1 MARKPLDRPQAA
13 KGQRAD
19 TGRNELI
26 RVGGPVNTIATIF
39 AVDAETVR
47 RAVSKNR
54 IPCIVNADGHELYS
68 IRDCAPFL
76 VDISQVVDVEAIL
89 RSTSL
94 KKLPP
99 ELTKNYWDAYN
110 ARKKALEDDKRL
122 WRTEAVMEVF
132 LETFKVLRQSVNQFT
147 DTISDRT
154 EMTEKQRVLTVE
166 MCDGLLASMREKLI
180 EQFELYSPNNEERYS
195 ESDDNDKKEKAEP
208 DEFD

>member
-1 MARKPLDRPQAA
+1 MGRPALNRPQKA

-19 TGRNELI
+19 TARNELI
-26 RVGGPVNTIATIF
+26 RIGGTVSTIGTIF

-54 IPCIVNADGHELYS
+54 IPCIVNAEGHELYS

-76 VDISQVVDVEAIL
+76 VDISKVVDVEAIL
-89 RSTSL
+89 KNTSL

-110 ARKKALEDDKRL
+110 ARKKALEDDNRL

-132 LETFKVLRQSVNQFT
+132 LDAFKVIRQSVNQFV

-154 EMTEKQRVLTVE
+154 ETTEKQRKMIVE
-166 MCDGLLASMREKLI
+166 MCDGLMASTREKLI
-180 EQFELYSPNNEERYS
+180 GHFELYAPNHPERYQ
-195 ESDDNDKKEKAEP
+195 EDEDKNEKAET

>member
-1 MARKPLDRPQAA
+1 MGRPALNRPQMA

-19 TGRNELI
+19 TARNELI
-26 RVGGPVNTIATIF
+26 RVGGTVSTIATIF

-76 VDISQVVDVEAIL
+76 VDISKVVDIETIL
-89 RSTSL
+89 KSTSL

-110 ARKKALEDDKRL
+110 ARKKALEDDNRL

-132 LETFKVLRQSVNQFT
+132 LDTFKVIRQSVNQFV

-154 EMTEKQRVLTVE
+154 ETTEKQRKLIVE
-166 MCDGLLASMREKLI
+166 MCDGLMASSREKLI
-180 EQFELYSPNNEERYS
+180 GHFELYAPNNAERYR
-195 ESDDNDKKEKAEP
+195 EDEDKNEKVEP

>member
-1 MARKPLDRPQAA
+1 MARKTSDRPQAA

-26 RVGGPVNTIATIF
+26 RIGGPVNTIATIF

-54 IPCIVNADGHELYS
+54 IPCVVNADGHELYS

-76 VDISQVVDVEAIL
+76 VDISKVVDVEAIL
-89 RSTSL
+89 KSTSL

-110 ARKKALEDDKRL
+110 ARKKALEDDQRL

-132 LETFKVLRQSVNQFT
+132 LDAFKVIRQSVNQFV

-154 EMTEKQRVLTVE
+154 ETTEKQRKMIVE
-166 MCDGLLASMREKLI
+166 MCDGLMASMREKLI
-180 EQFELYSPNNEERYS
+180 GHFELYAPNNPERYN
-195 ESDDNDKKEKAEP
+195 EDDGKNEGAEP